1 MTANDAPPDA
11 RDMAS
16 GPQVSVVI
24 PSYNHAAF
32 LEDCIRSVQS
42 QTLTRWELIII
53 DDGSTDNSRNIIQ
66 AFAGRDARI
75 KYVFQENSGASHA
88 INRGLGMAR
97 SEYLS
102 ILNSDDRYHP
112 HRLET
117 LWNVCNGG
125 NIRFLTTGVHLI
137 NASGDSV
144 PAGHPWLVQYARILQ
159 SVQEN
164 GLLRGLFF
172 GNYTVSTSNFFF
184 HRSAW
189 ALLGEI
195 PHLRFNHDWAYAAR
209 ALSILG
215 KDYDFL
221 ADEKLLDYRLH
232 GNNTIN
238 SNPIRSRLELYRL
251 QRQMAGHF
259 GGDIEFLVRCIH
271 ANQRSLRREVAHLR
285 LVPVYESL
293 AAANQRMDEQALQL
307 DQAGHE
313 MNCLKQALATSESE
327 LKGVLESKTYRLGRI
342 LTSPYRWVASKIR
355 QK

>member
-1 MTANDAPPDA
+1 
-11 RDMAS
+11 MAS
-16 GPQVSVVI
+16 GPQVSVII

-32 LEDCIRSVQS
+32 LEDCIRSVQT
-42 QTLTRWELIII
+42 QTLARWELIII
-53 DDGSTDNSRNIIQ
+53 DDGSTDDSRNIIQ
-66 AFAGRDARI
+66 AFADRDARI
-75 KYVFQENSGASHA
+75 RYVFQENSGAAHA

-97 SEYLS
+97 AEYLS

-112 HRLET
+112 RRLET
-117 LWNVCNGG
+117 LWNICNDR
-125 NIRFLTTGVHLI
+125 NIRFLTTGVQLI
-137 NASGDSV
+137 NANGDPV
-144 PAGHPWLVQYARILQ
+144 PAGHPWLVQYVRILQ
-159 SVQEN
+159 SVREN

-195 PHLRFNHDWAYAAR
+195 PPLRFNHDWAYAAR
-209 ALSILG
+209 ALFSLG
-215 KDYDFL
+215 AAYDFL

-232 GNNTIN
+232 GSNTIN
-238 SNPIRSRLELYRL
+238 SNPVRARLELYRL

-259 GGDIEFLVRCIH
+259 GGDAEYLVRRIH
-271 ANQRSLRREVAHLR
+271 ANQRSLRREVTHLR

-293 AAANQRMDEQALQL
+293 AAANQRIDEQAFQL

-313 MNCLKQALATSESE
+313 MGRLKQALAKSEAE
-327 LKGVLESKTYRLGRI
+327 LMGVLESKTYRLGRI
-342 LTSPYRWVASKIR
+342 LTEPYRWAASKIR